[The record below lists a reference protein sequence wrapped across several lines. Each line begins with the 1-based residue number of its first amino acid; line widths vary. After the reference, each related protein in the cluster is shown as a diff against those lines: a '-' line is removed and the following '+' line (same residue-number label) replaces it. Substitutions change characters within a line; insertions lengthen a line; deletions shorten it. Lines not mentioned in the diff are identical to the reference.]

1 MMKDKKVFIVGS
13 GTSGLIS
20 ALMLKSVL
28 PQLDCTI
35 IHNPKKGIIGV
46 GEGTTEH
53 LLNFMQV
60 CKIDRVEFLVKTNG
74 VPKKGVYFKNWLRD
88 DRVEDY
94 MHYLTDDDMG
104 GIRHGDGTAVGS
116 GEDFKP
122 FPMRLAA
129 NIIKDNKNLKKK
141 YVLPNLGYHY
151 GQDPVTKKP
160 FEKDVIFLQTYN
172 QFHFDSLK
180 VYEYLSL
187 KCKDIGITFIED
199 NVIDVER
206 GERGVTS
213 LIGEKKKYEVD
224 FIIDCSGFDRSIL
237 KRHYGIKWND
247 LNDYLPCNS
256 ALVTMTQERSNEL
269 FPFTL
274 AEGMEEGWLWRA
286 PTRTRYGNGYVF
298 NRDFSNIDKISKEFS
313 QRLGIHEQ
321 EFRQIPFDPGYLECC
336 MVDNV
341 FATGMSAAFFEPI
354 EASSIG
360 YTIKNMEYL
369 INHLPDYFNGFN
381 ISNTINTFFDKM
393 LKNIYF
399 FIKFHYITKVKDLKN
414 DWWKRIYSLKR
425 FDWEDEI
432 LEKWNTRMPSSY
444 IDDELFHFPLYHS
457 TNFLQIGLGNHYWT
471 KDQLK
476 KMFDEWDIEISVE
489 KMRQD
494 DGQKVNQ
501 DTIVCENIE
510 DHYNVCYDYVFNI
523 KERTDDNLVKGGDN
537 LYTVDPFL
545 TNEIKLFEWL
555 KEDDI

>member
-1 MMKDKKVFIVGS
+1 MKDKKVFIVGS

-88 DRVEDY
+88 DRVKDY

-206 GERGVTS
+206 GE
-213 LIGEKKKYEVD
+213 
-224 FIIDCSGFDRSIL
+224 
-237 KRHYGIKWND
+237 
-247 LNDYLPCNS
+247 
-256 ALVTMTQERSNEL
+256 
-269 FPFTL
+269 
-274 AEGMEEGWLWRA
+274 
-286 PTRTRYGNGYVF
+286 
-298 NRDFSNIDKISKEFS
+298 
-313 QRLGIHEQ
+313 
-321 EFRQIPFDPGYLECC
+321 
-336 MVDNV
+336 
-341 FATGMSAAFFEPI
+341 
-354 EASSIG
+354 
-360 YTIKNMEYL
+360 
-369 INHLPDYFNGFN
+369 
-381 ISNTINTFFDKM
+381 
-393 LKNIYF
+393 
-399 FIKFHYITKVKDLKN
+399 
-414 DWWKRIYSLKR
+414 
-425 FDWEDEI
+425 
-432 LEKWNTRMPSSY
+432 
-444 IDDELFHFPLYHS
+444 
-457 TNFLQIGLGNHYWT
+457 
-471 KDQLK
+471 
-476 KMFDEWDIEISVE
+476 
-489 KMRQD
+489 
-494 DGQKVNQ
+494 
-501 DTIVCENIE
+501 
-510 DHYNVCYDYVFNI
+510 
-523 KERTDDNLVKGGDN
+523 
-537 LYTVDPFL
+537 
-545 TNEIKLFEWL
+545 
-555 KEDDI
+555 